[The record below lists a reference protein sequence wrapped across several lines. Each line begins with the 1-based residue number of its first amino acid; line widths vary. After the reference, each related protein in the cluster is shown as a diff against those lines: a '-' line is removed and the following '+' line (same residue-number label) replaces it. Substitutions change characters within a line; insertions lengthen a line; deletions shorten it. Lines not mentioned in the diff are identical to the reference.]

1 MGSQPP
7 ARRAA
12 RRKRDGEKKSDFLK
26 SGVDLTGEHLL
37 SCVSSM
43 GQQLKKRLKRQ
54 RRDARKKRVQA
65 RLRAGMK
72 K

>member
-1 MGSQPP
+1 MWTN
-7 ARRAA
+7 
-12 RRKRDGEKKSDFLK
+12 F
-26 SGVDLTGEHLL
+26 
-37 SCVSSM
+37 M

-65 RLRAGMK
+65 RLREGMK